1 MAEFQKE
8 SLSLEEANRVRISL
22 GLKPLVDVDVHDDDD
37 ERDHNNQNGDHDRV
51 DNATSSIPPTSIGSA
66 PPEKEAI
73 RERVVRAQARRD
85 VARRLRG
92 PTLGES
98 RDEDM
103 SARDWIRHARR
114 QAQVHSAERLQKQA
128 EDEQAAR
135 MQTYTSSEL
144 EGLRVAHDLDE
155 FVAGSDE
162 RVLTLRDANV
172 LDENEDELMEHSA
185 ETYAKA
191 RADQRDRER
200 HSVYTGVEELEKEK
214 RGVLDKYDHVE
225 SLDLNQT
232 PPNRHAAS
240 LGFRLGDAAS
250 LDAMDARSSARSE
263 AQRVAE
269 QRALHRTSLDYVKN
283 APVSDYEVSFKKKSK
298 KKRAPRV
305 KVEPDDDDAAGR
317 GDQVASTIPS
327 SSSAMEIDE
336 PRKPL
341 SKAEAL
347 IDDDELAA
355 SLART
360 RRMHAKASFRKVT
373 PEMVARNL
381 AATQRAVAEQDTQK
395 ESQLEKDDGVLTF
408 DETTEFVQNII
419 ARPSK
424 PQIDT
429 QRQLPSPPAPQ
440 INYGDSTSH
449 VESEAG
455 DRLEPE
461 LEVDS
466 NAALSPASHPTAQD
480 PHRENGAELA
490 KMSDVDNALH
500 GDVDTE
506 AMASGSVASVV
517 QFLKSQGTLEHVPK
531 EQLEHEKTQ
540 LKYDAWLRER
550 RRADRLAESD
560 DQDAREDDQSER
572 REAQAALERFKDYKP
587 DVKIEYHD
595 EYGRTLSTKEAWKQL
610 SHTFHGNAPGHK
622 AQEKRLRRIAEE
634 QRRER
639 MLAGD
644 TSAMTRAFQERSERT
659 GQAHMVLSVGQH
671 DHAPQD
677 IHLGAP
683 PALEKVSVPVK
694 KKTKT
699 AGTSA
704 TLSGQSIEPGRSNE
718 TLEAAAELGR
728 TSVLPTPEPAASPS
742 TTAPASSPAQSAGF
756 KPAMKPAF
764 QPISTSH
771 VPSTPI
777 PASSST
783 TTNDASFTSAP
794 ASSSEAQPRDKVRIS
809 LGKRKAPQADS

>member
-214 RGVLDKYDHVE
+214 TGVLDKYDHVE

-269 QRALHRTSLDYVKN
+269 QRALHRTSLD
-283 APVSDYEVSFKKKSK
+283 
-298 KKRAPRV
+298 
-305 KVEPDDDDAAGR
+305 
-317 GDQVASTIPS
+317 
-327 SSSAMEIDE
+327 
-336 PRKPL
+336 L
-341 SKAEAL
+341 SL
-347 IDDDELAA
+347 I
-355 SLART
+355 
-360 RRMHAKASFRKVT
+360 H
-373 PEMVARNL
+373 
-381 AATQRAVAEQDTQK
+381 
-395 ESQLEKDDGVLTF
+395 
-408 DETTEFVQNII
+408 I
-419 ARPSK
+419 
-424 PQIDT
+424 
-429 QRQLPSPPAPQ
+429 
-440 INYGDSTSH
+440 
-449 VESEAG
+449 
-455 DRLEPE
+455 
-461 LEVDS
+461 
-466 NAALSPASHPTAQD
+466 
-480 PHRENGAELA
+480 
-490 KMSDVDNALH
+490 
-500 GDVDTE
+500 
-506 AMASGSVASVV
+506 
-517 QFLKSQGTLEHVPK
+517 
-531 EQLEHEKTQ
+531 
-540 LKYDAWLRER
+540 
-550 RRADRLAESD
+550 
-560 DQDAREDDQSER
+560 
-572 REAQAALERFKDYKP
+572 
-587 DVKIEYHD
+587 
-595 EYGRTLSTKEAWKQL
+595 
-610 SHTFHGNAPGHK
+610 
-622 AQEKRLRRIAEE
+622 
-634 QRRER
+634 
-639 MLAGD
+639 
-644 TSAMTRAFQERSERT
+644 
-659 GQAHMVLSVGQH
+659 
-671 DHAPQD
+671 
-677 IHLGAP
+677 
-683 PALEKVSVPVK
+683 
-694 KKTKT
+694 
-699 AGTSA
+699 
-704 TLSGQSIEPGRSNE
+704 
-718 TLEAAAELGR
+718 
-728 TSVLPTPEPAASPS
+728 
-742 TTAPASSPAQSAGF
+742 
-756 KPAMKPAF
+756 
-764 QPISTSH
+764 
-771 VPSTPI
+771 
-777 PASSST
+777 
-783 TTNDASFTSAP
+783 
-794 ASSSEAQPRDKVRIS
+794 
-809 LGKRKAPQADS
+809 